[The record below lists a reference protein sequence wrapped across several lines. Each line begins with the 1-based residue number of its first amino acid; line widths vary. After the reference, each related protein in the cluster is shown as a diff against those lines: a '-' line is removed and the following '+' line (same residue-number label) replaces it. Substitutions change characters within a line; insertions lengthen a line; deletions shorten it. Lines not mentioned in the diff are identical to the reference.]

1 MHQVAYIF
9 SHKRQNHLDSNKL
22 RSLQAQ
28 NLSQVLL
35 QAEKLHHQKQL
46 LKTMMM
52 TMMMTT
58 MMMRSQ

>member
-22 RSLQAQ
+22 RSLREQ
-28 NLSQVLL
+28 NLSQALS
-35 QAEKLHHQKQL
+35 QAEKLHRQKQL

-52 TMMMTT
+52 MTTMMMTT
-58 MMMRSQ
+58 MRSR